1 MLPKHAGGKDTEYS
15 EQEAQERF
23 QRLLRSALTTP
34 PKPLKSMSPKGV
46 PAQRKRKRRAKK
58 ASG

>member
-1 MLPKHAGGKDTEYS
+1 MRKSMPKNDAQYS

-46 PAQRKRKRRAKK
+46 RAQRKKSRAKRPARK
-58 ASG
+58 G